1 MKFMKLVWKKTVSLW
16 NIYVKQT
23 EMFNFKY
30 SRSFKITRWTI
41 VRNSGKKERRISR
54 FCTGCVKKPSLVI
67 PIRVKTYFT
76 SYNKPMQWKTFF
88 RATNINL
95 SLTKEIKIKKPT
107 RGKKLSLQEFEAT
120 SKKLYESFHSNKLK
134 YWNI

>member
-1 MKFMKLVWKKTVSLW
+1 MNFSMSALLKLGVSTALFGSLFFAQ
-16 NIYVKQT
+16 VVLAEDRTPTLQQPPQ
-23 EMFNFKY
+23 
-30 SRSFKITRWTI
+30 
-41 VRNSGKKERRISR
+41 
-54 FCTGCVKKPSLVI
+54 PSLNFYGLPGLI
-67 PIRVKTYFT
+67 IELEIAKG
-76 SYNKPMQWKTFF
+76 SLF

-134 YWNI
+134 Y